1 MMQLRTVPTAQPSGP
16 FAGNRPAAEIGAAA
30 AGVLAVE
37 DRAARPRMRPIAAA
51 ERTRPAEPGREVGLW
66 RLYRWGW
73 RLLSGSRWHIA
84 GAAALT
90 LLVAQVAQFNAAL
103 LVHAVALAQD
113 RGGAA
118 GMSENFFGLMP
129 KEFGTTVAVFAVI
142 SFSLFGLQFVSRYAT
157 AAINAVL
164 SYRIQEKLHR
174 KMLRL
179 GVRYHTV
186 NKEGALQKLF
196 TQRVPQ
202 SVGVLRELLVAP
214 VTNGIA
220 LVTASLY
227 LWGSAAPLIG
237 RNNGAAT
244 AVVVVLLIA
253 LLIAA
258 TRIARAMRAARAA
271 SMAADNAVGDEL
283 ANTLRR
289 PIDFQLLGAQAAR
302 NEAFAARIGTALGAE
317 LQAERR
323 KQWATLIQSGMPQFF
338 QTGILLL
345 AAVLVQF
352 PAPGERF
359 AVAAAMGAA
368 IVGILQFVPMALAP
382 IQQALSFYN
391 AAKASVPAIVTVI
404 AALDAEEEVPEA
416 EDAVPLRVT
425 KGTVTLAEVSVES
438 DDAVPILRAITHEFV
453 GGKVWGVVGRSGCG
467 KSTLISLI
475 ARAADPSCGR
485 ICIDGTDVRRVERA
499 SLRRAI
505 AFLGQFSPFVDGPV
519 RANLNLALSPASDEV
534 LLEACRAG
542 GLLARLQDL
551 AGPLSPLDLEISA
564 EPNKGALSGGER
576 RLLALA
582 RLLAHP
588 APIILLDEP
597 TAGVD
602 AAMRGQIAAL
612 IRARPA
618 GATVIVVDHDLGFI
632 SEIADAVVCMK
643 EGAIVAS
650 VARAELFDKPTPFL
664 DLWRA
669 QQHLSGEAM
678 AVTSF
683 PAPSA

>member
-1 MMQLRTVPTAQPSGP
+1 MPASQPSGP
-16 FAGNRPAAEIGAAA
+16 LTGDRPAVENRAAA
-30 AGVLAVE
+30 AGAPGAE
-37 DRAARPRMRPIAAA
+37 DREARRRMRPIAAA
-51 ERTRPAEPGREVGLW
+51 ARTRSAEPGREVGPW

-73 RLLSGSRWHIA
+73 RLLLGSRWHVA

-103 LVHAVALAQD
+103 LVHAVALAQG

-118 GMSENFFGLMP
+118 GMSENVFGLMP
-129 KEFGTTVAVFAVI
+129 DTLAVTVAVFAVI
-142 SFSLFGLQFVSRYAT
+142 SFSLFGLQFFSRFAT
-157 AAINAVL
+157 AAVDAAAA
-164 SYRIQEKLHR
+164 YRIQEKLHQ

-179 GVRYHTV
+179 GVRYHAAH
-186 NKEGALQKLF
+186 NAGALQMLF
-196 TQRVPQ
+196 TRYVPQ

-214 VTNGIA
+214 ATNGIA
-220 LVTASLY
+220 LITASLY
-227 LWGSAAPLIG
+227 LWRSAAPLIG
-237 RNNGAAT
+237 RNNGAIAA
-244 AVVVVLLIA
+244 AVVILLIA
-253 LLIAA
+253 LLIVA
-258 TRIARAMRAARAA
+258 TRVARAMQAAMAT
-271 SMAADNAVGDEL
+271 SIAADAAVGDEL
-283 ANTLRR
+283 VNTLRR
-289 PIDFQLLGAQAAR
+289 PIDFQLLGAQTVR
-302 NEAFAARIGTALGAE
+302 NGAFAARIATALGAQ
-317 LQAERR
+317 LRTLRR
-323 KQWATLIQSGMPQFF
+323 RQWAVLIQSGMPQLF
-338 QTGILLL
+338 QTGILVL
-345 AAVLVQF
+345 AVVLVQF
-352 PAPGERF
+352 SAASERL
-359 AVAAAMGAA
+359 AVGAA
-368 IVGILQFVPMALAP
+368 IVGILQFVPMTLAP

-391 AAKASVPAIVTVI
+391 AAKASVPAIVTVV

-416 EDAVPLRVT
+416 KDAVPLRVT

-438 DDAVPILRAITHEFV
+438 DDAAPILRGVTHEFA
-453 GGKVWGVVGRSGCG
+453 GGRVWGVVGRSGCG
-467 KSTLISLI
+467 KSTLLSLI

-485 ICIDGTDVRRVERA
+485 ICIDGTDVRRVECA

-505 AFLGQFSPFVDGPV
+505 SFLGQFSPFIDGTV
-519 RANLNLALSPASDEV
+519 RANLNLALVPAADEV
-534 LLEACRAG
+534 LLEACRAV
-542 GLLARLQDL
+542 GLLARLREL
-551 AGPLSPLDLEISA
+551 AGPLSPLDLAIHA

-588 APIILLDEP
+588 APILLLDEP

-602 AAMRGQIAAL
+602 AAMRGRIAAL

-650 VARAELFDKPTPFL
+650 VARPELFDKPTPFL

-669 QQHLSGEAM
+669 QQHLSGAAM